1 MTHNENDK
9 RMLFWGHDKA
19 WYGRDSEHGFYLR
32 KAASPEA
39 IESFKMWAAYQ
50 DSLSEDEAIDYTLE
64 VFD

>member
-32 KAASPEA
+32 KAAPPEA
-39 IESFKMWAAYQ
+39 IESFKMWTAYQ